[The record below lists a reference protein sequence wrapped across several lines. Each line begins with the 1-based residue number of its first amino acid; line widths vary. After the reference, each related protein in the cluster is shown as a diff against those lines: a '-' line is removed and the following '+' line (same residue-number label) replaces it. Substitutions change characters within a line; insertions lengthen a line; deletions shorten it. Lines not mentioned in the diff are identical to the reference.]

1 MRDFSPTR
9 IKMIGVVEVLASVG
23 IVAPMLLK
31 VLPVLTPLAAAGLV
45 LLMIGAII
53 VHIERSEKRAV
64 RTNVFLMFL
73 ALFVFVGRLWVL
85 PVV

>member
-1 MRDFSPTR
+1 MT
-9 IKMIGVVEVLASVG
+9 
-23 IVAPMLLK
+23 IVNSILWIAQTFLSLFFK
-31 VLPVLTPLAAAGLV
+31 ILPVFTPLAAAGLV

-64 RTNVFLMFL
+64 RTNVLLMFL
-73 ALFVFVGRLWVL
+73 ALFVFVGRLWIL